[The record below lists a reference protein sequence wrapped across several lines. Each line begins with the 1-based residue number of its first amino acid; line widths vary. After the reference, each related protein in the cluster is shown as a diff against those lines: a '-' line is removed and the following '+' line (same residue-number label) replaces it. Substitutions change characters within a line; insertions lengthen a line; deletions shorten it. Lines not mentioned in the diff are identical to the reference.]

1 MDLTLNPSHTVHSI
15 KVADTDEQVYIIDDF
30 LLNPQAVTDFAHQHA
45 YFNPV
50 GMDGTFYPGK
60 REQMPAPYVR
70 VLEQLLNQT
79 GYPFT
84 AGQGPQ
90 RVTKSMLSLVTL
102 KAAELTEVQKMP
114 HIDSSNSHAFASVH

>member
-1 MDLTLNPSHTVHSI
+1 MDLTLNPSHTVHTI

-50 GMDGTFYPGK
+50 VMDGTFYPGK

-70 VLEQLLNQT
+70 V
-79 GYPFT
+79 
-84 AGQGPQ
+84 
-90 RVTKSMLSLVTL
+90 
-102 KAAELTEVQKMP
+102 
-114 HIDSSNSHAFASVH
+114 